1 ITTRISRLRHRN
13 GPKATGINIVGTK
26 QMKRIGLTIMA
37 LVSTGAIL
45 YLLWR
50 GGAFL
55 PRWISW
61 QSGSFYDSSE
71 SYEIVLQNN
80 TVEIFYSGEAVWNS
94 PKGVK
99 VQAAMSCDIDNDGMD
114 ELLLLCWKI
123 GRYGSHKPF
132 WVEHD
137 EKKWSQHIFV
147 YEYENGKIKAKW
159 MSSDIGQDVAK
170 MEESGREAPFNR
182 LLLTAPDGKI
192 SRFRWDFW
200 GFTKEDT
207 EVSFVVFGDN
217 LIHEPIYRYGLRQE
231 GAFDFLFENMEAVIA
246 ESDVAA
252 INQETPLVE
261 KPEQY
266 GDYPRFGTPVQVG
279 QAIVDAG
286 FDVVTCATNH
296 VLDRGGECVS
306 FTKEFFTSHGI
317 LCLGINA
324 ADEADGSPYAII
336 VRNGIRFAF
345 FNYTYGTN
353 GIRVPEENPNM
364 VHLLDDEEQIMREI
378 EKAKEEADFLI
389 VFVHWGTEYAEKPD
403 EFQLKW
409 TQVFLDSKVDVVV
422 GTHPHVLQPCEM
434 LQDDTGHE
442 MLVYYSIGNYISA
455 QNEES
460 CVKGGMAGF
469 TVSLTAEGFRVTEYS
484 LQPLTI
490 TRVEDG
496 RYSVDFK

>member
-1 ITTRISRLRHRN
+1 
-13 GPKATGINIVGTK
+13 
-26 QMKRIGLTIMA
+26 MA

-45 YLLWR
+45 YLLWS

-71 SYEIVLQNN
+71 SYEIVLQNKK
-80 TVEIFYSGEAVWNS
+80 VEILYGGVSVWNS

-99 VQAAMSCDIDNDGMD
+99 VQSVLSCDIDNDGMD

-123 GRYGSHKPF
+123 GRYGSHRPF
-132 WVEHD
+132 WVERD

-170 MEESGREAPFNR
+170 MEGNGREAPFNR
-182 LLLTAPDGKI
+182 LLLTAPDGEI
-192 SRFRWDFW
+192 SQFRWDYW
-200 GFTKEDT
+200 GFTKEET
-207 EVSFVVFGDN
+207 AVSFVVFGDN

-231 GAFDFLFENMEAVIA
+231 EDFDFLFENVKDVIA
-246 ESDVAA
+246 ESDVAV
-252 INQETPLVE
+252 INQETPLVDN
-261 KPEQY
+261 PEQY
-266 GDYPRFGTPVQVG
+266 GDYPRFGTPAQVG

-296 VLDRGGECVS
+296 VLDRGGDGVC
-306 FTKEFFTSHGI
+306 FTKEFFTSRGVT
-317 LCLGINA
+317 CLGIETV
-324 ADEADGSPYAII
+324 DEADGRPYEIL
-336 VRNGIRFAF
+336 VRNGTRFAL

-353 GIRVPEENPNM
+353 GIRIPEENPDM
-364 VHLLDDEEQIMREI
+364 VHLLDDEERVMQEI
-378 EKAKEEADFLI
+378 KKAEEEADFVI
-389 VFVHWGTEYAEKPD
+389 VFVHWGTEYEKQPD
-403 EFQLKW
+403 EFQQKW

-422 GTHPHVLQPCEM
+422 GTHPHVLQPYEM
-434 LQDDTGHE
+434 LRDDTGHE

-455 QNEES
+455 QDEES

-490 TRVEDG
+490 TRMEGG
-496 RYSVDFK
+496 RYSTDFQ

>member
-1 ITTRISRLRHRN
+1 
-13 GPKATGINIVGTK
+13 
-26 QMKRIGLTIMA
+26 MA

-45 YLLWR
+45 YLLWSR
-50 GGAFL
+50 GAFL

-71 SYEIVLQNN
+71 SYEIVLQNKK
-80 TVEIFYSGEAVWNS
+80 VEILYGGVSVWNS

-99 VQAAMSCDIDNDGMD
+99 VQSVLSCDIDNDGMD

-123 GRYGSHKPF
+123 GRYGSHRPF
-132 WVEHD
+132 WVERD

-170 MEESGREAPFNR
+170 MEGNGREAPFNR
-182 LLLTAPDGKI
+182 LLLTAPDGEI
-192 SRFRWDFW
+192 SRFRWDYW
-200 GFTKEDT
+200 GFTKEET
-207 EVSFVVFGDN
+207 AVSFVVFGDN

-231 GAFDFLFENMEAVIA
+231 EDFDFLFENVKDVIA
-246 ESDVAA
+246 ESDVAV
-252 INQETPLVE
+252 INQETPLVDN
-261 KPEQY
+261 PERY
-266 GDYPRFGTPVQVG
+266 GGYPRFGTPAQVG

-296 VLDRGGECVS
+296 VLDRGGDGVC
-306 FTKEFFTSHGI
+306 FTKDFFTSHGVT
-317 LCLGINA
+317 CLGIETV
-324 ADEADGSPYAII
+324 DEADGSPYEIL
-336 VRNGIRFAF
+336 VRNGTRFAL

-353 GIRVPEENPNM
+353 GIRIPEENPDM
-364 VHLLDDEEQIMREI
+364 VHLLDDEERVMREI
-378 EKAKEEADFLI
+378 KEAEEEADFVI
-389 VFVHWGTEYAEKPD
+389 VFVHWGTEYEKQPD
-403 EFQLKW
+403 EFQQKW

-422 GTHPHVLQPCEM
+422 GTHPHVLQPYEM
-434 LQDDTGHE
+434 LRDDNGHE

-455 QNEES
+455 QDEES

-469 TVSLTAEGFRVTEYS
+469 TVSLTSEGFRVTEYS

-490 TRVEDG
+490 TRVSGG
-496 RYSVDFK
+496 RYSTDFQ

>member
-1 ITTRISRLRHRN
+1 MRDRT
-13 GPKATGINIVGTK
+13 GPEVIGINMIGNK
-26 QMKRIGLTIMA
+26 QMKRAGLIIMA

-45 YLLWR
+45 YLLWS

-71 SYEIVLQNN
+71 SYEIVLQNKK
-80 TVEIFYSGEAVWNS
+80 VEILYGGVSVWNS

-99 VQAAMSCDIDNDGMD
+99 VQSVLSCDIDNDGMD

-123 GRYGSHKPF
+123 GRYGSHRPF
-132 WVEHD
+132 WVERD

-170 MEESGREAPFNR
+170 MEGNGREAPFNR
-182 LLLTAPDGKI
+182 LLLTAPDGEI
-192 SRFRWDFW
+192 SQFRWDYW
-200 GFTKEDT
+200 GFTKEET
-207 EVSFVVFGDN
+207 AVSFVVFGDN

-231 GAFDFLFENMEAVIA
+231 EDFDFLFENVKDVIA
-246 ESDVAA
+246 ESDVAV
-252 INQETPLVE
+252 INQETPLVDN
-261 KPEQY
+261 PEQY
-266 GDYPRFGTPVQVG
+266 GDYPRFGTPAQVG

-296 VLDRGGECVS
+296 VLDRGGDGVC
-306 FTKEFFTSHGI
+306 FTKEFFTSRGVT
-317 LCLGINA
+317 CLGIETV
-324 ADEADGSPYAII
+324 DEADGRPYEIL
-336 VRNGIRFAF
+336 VRNGTRFAL

-353 GIRVPEENPNM
+353 GIRIPEENPDM
-364 VHLLDDEEQIMREI
+364 VHLLDDEERVMQEI
-378 EKAKEEADFLI
+378 KKAEEEADFVI
-389 VFVHWGTEYAEKPD
+389 VFVHWGTEYEKQPD
-403 EFQLKW
+403 EFQQKW

-422 GTHPHVLQPCEM
+422 GTHPHVLQPYEM
-434 LQDDTGHE
+434 LRDDTGHE

-455 QNEES
+455 QDEES

-490 TRVEDG
+490 TRMEGG
-496 RYSVDFK
+496 RYSTDFQ

>member
-1 ITTRISRLRHRN
+1 
-13 GPKATGINIVGTK
+13 
-26 QMKRIGLTIMA
+26 MKRAGLIIMA

-45 YLLWR
+45 YLLWS

-71 SYEIVLQNN
+71 SYEIVLQNKK
-80 TVEIFYSGEAVWNS
+80 VEILYGGVSVWNS

-99 VQAAMSCDIDNDGMD
+99 VQSVLSCDIDNDGMD

-123 GRYGSHKPF
+123 GRYGEHRPY
-132 WVEHD
+132 WVERD

-159 MSSDIGQDVAK
+159 MASDIGQDVAK
-170 MEESGREAPFNR
+170 MEGNGREAPFNR
-182 LLLTAPDGKI
+182 LLLTAPDGEI
-192 SRFRWDFW
+192 SRFRWDYW
-200 GFTKEDT
+200 GFTKEET
-207 EVSFVVFGDN
+207 AVSFVVFGDN

-231 GAFDFLFENMEAVIA
+231 ADFAFLFENVKDVIA
-246 ESDVAA
+246 ESDVAV
-252 INQETPLVE
+252 INQETPLVDN
-261 KPEQY
+261 PEQY
-266 GDYPRFGTPVQVG
+266 GGYPRFGTPAQVG

-296 VLDRGGECVS
+296 VLDRGGDGVC
-306 FTKEFFTSHGI
+306 FTKEFFTSRGVTCIGI
-317 LCLGINA
+317 ETMDG
-324 ADEADGSPYAII
+324 ADGSPYEIL
-336 VRNGIRFAF
+336 VRNGTRFAL

-353 GIRVPEENPNM
+353 GIRIPEDNPDM
-364 VHLLDDEEQIMREI
+364 VHLLDDEERVMREI
-378 EKAKEEADFLI
+378 KEAEEEADFVI
-389 VFVHWGTEYAEKPD
+389 VFVHWGTEYEKQPD
-403 EFQLKW
+403 EFQQKW

-422 GTHPHVLQPCEM
+422 GTHPHVLQPYEM
-434 LQDDTGHE
+434 LRDDNGHE

-455 QNEES
+455 QDEES

-469 TVSLTAEGFRVTEYS
+469 TVSLTSEGFRVTEYS

-490 TRVEDG
+490 TRVEGG
-496 RYSVDFK
+496 RYSTDFQ